1 MNVPSPNLPRGVQA
15 LLFESA
21 ERRRRLE
28 DSVVRVLADD
38 EFPARLRCF
47 ERSLRRRRGDYDVKR
62 QSLPQNDLLEED
74 ADRVR

>member
-28 DSVVRVLADD
+28 DAVVRVVVLRAARELSPEAVAAELA
-38 EFPARLRCF
+38 
-47 ERSLRRRRGDYDVKR
+47 ERKGKTRGKR
-62 QSLPQNDLLEED
+62 LEEK
-74 ADRVR
+74 